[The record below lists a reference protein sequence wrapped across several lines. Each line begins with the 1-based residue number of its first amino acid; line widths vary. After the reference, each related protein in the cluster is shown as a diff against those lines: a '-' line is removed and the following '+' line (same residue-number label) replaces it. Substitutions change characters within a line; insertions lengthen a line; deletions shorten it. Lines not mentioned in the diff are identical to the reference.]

1 MNVYDYATTERGI
14 GKGPWSNGTG
24 QDKHSDVSPMYADAN
39 DTDTS
44 FYFTLERS
52 PVEVTGDADEGTYVI
67 AIPDNVYD
75 KPEDDTTIE
84 LNNGGTNIQGG
95 GQFYHTLEECS
106 GQNESDEELS
116 CQNIVPKETE
126 KQDGVSIEIEE
137 HEMSDD
143 DTYVINI
150 PNDENGMKYKLS
162 GAESKG
168 ETTESENEDTEQ
180 TYVVNIPNE
189 KIDAPKVSPKINGD
203 KPLRQI
209 GIEKDIDDGYS
220 GQLGVEEDNCDRQKR
235 INSSSAEDE
244 FGPKVDRYDSE
255 EIYENVNAC
264 LYPNNEGHV
273 AHKMLPEEFSIPV
286 KNEKSSEKN
295 TAAANSQENLGY
307 IDDEILAQNKT
318 KGNARQNSI
327 DNDNTCAIQVET
339 LASACLSGNNTRN
352 DNQCYF
358 DDDIYEDWED
368 NIIGRAKIVS
378 GESGDELNASADEQN
393 ESGDEI
399 YQNFDII
406 NEQDQDSSESFYQ
419 NLKDFRPSLV
429 MQDVR

>member
-1 MNVYDYATTERGI
+1 NDANVYDYATTERGM
-14 GKGPWSNGTG
+14 GKGPWLNDTD
-24 QDKHSDVSPMYADAN
+24 QDKHSDVSPVYADAN

-44 FYFTLERS
+44 FYFTLERN
-52 PVEVTGDADEGTYVI
+52 PAEVTADADEGTYVI

-75 KPEDDTTIE
+75 KPEDDTTME

-95 GQFYHTLEECS
+95 GQFYHTLEEC
-106 GQNESDEELS
+106 DEELS
-116 CQNIVPKETE
+116 CQNTVPKETE

-137 HEMSDD
+137 HELSDN
-143 DTYVINI
+143 DTYVVNI

-162 GAESKG
+162 EAESKG

-189 KIDAPKVSPKINGD
+189 NIDAPKVSPKINGD
-203 KPLRQI
+203 KSLRQI
-209 GIEKDIDDGYS
+209 GIEKDINDGYS

-244 FGPKVDRYDSE
+244 FGPKVDGYYSE
-255 EIYENVNAC
+255 EIYENVNTC

-273 AHKMLPEEFSIPV
+273 AHKMLPEEFSIAV
-286 KNEKSSEKN
+286 KNETNSENN
-295 TAAANSQENLGY
+295 TAAANSQGNLGY
-307 IDDEILAQNKT
+307 IDDDLLAQNKIDE
-318 KGNARQNSI
+318 NARQNSI
-327 DNDNTCAIQVET
+327 DNDNTHVVQVET
-339 LASACLSGNNTRN
+339 LASARLSENTTRN

-368 NIIGRAKIVS
+368 NIIGRVKTVS

-406 NEQDQDSSESFYQ
+406 NEQDQDSGESFYQ